1 MLASLP
7 PELLYVILDH
17 LSLDALLPLR
27 VASKVFLHL
36 TNPRVFSEI
45 SINLSTRGFH
55 RKLELIKSIS
65 TSSCTFTFCI
75 TTLKIRSLHLGRQ
88 YRREL
93 DQESLQAFLSEHLPS
108 SIRKL
113 QNLETVQHIGEQEIA
128 PAVGAS
134 PGLALLRIFNG
145 WFDTAED
152 RVSLQS
158 ALGKARPELMELELE
173 RVALPV
179 TGLRETLKET
189 LSRKLQHLAVSTTPG
204 ARDDDFAWDTLWS
217 ALMETHVKLS
227 SLTVAGSEN
236 AMDEMFA
243 YLLSYT
249 GLRKLKICG
258 LQMDQQDLEESTGR
272 RFWDQVVPHH
282 KNSLT
287 LLTVTPIYES
297 VWCYGPVAEAALLQ
311 CSSLRDLTLCV
322 CNVDSS
328 WAEAKLARARENNK
342 VEFRDL
348 EVPDGAR
355 ANCGAAKAVTGREDD
370 ILLFDYVID
379 PDQPFPFLT
388 RIEKVLLGMRA
399 PAEASMNWPQFMQYR
414 LFVKSQDPKENGIWR
429 YRIRRFARESVS
441 EDEND

>member
-1 MLASLP
+1 MIPVPYSWTHDSYLDPPCYILPISGSLSSLP
-7 PELLYVILDH
+7 TLKNVLVRIQSVSGIEY
-17 LSLDALLPLR
+17 SLPSLR
-27 VASKVFLHL
+27 SLK
-36 TNPRVFSEI
+36 
-45 SINLSTRGFH
+45 NLS
-55 RKLELIKSIS
+55 
-65 TSSCTFTFCI
+65 
-75 TTLKIRSLHLGRQ
+75 SLAVLACDNIPKA
-88 YRREL
+88 YC
-93 DQESLQAFLSEHLPS
+93 
-108 SIRKL
+108 
-113 QNLETVQHIGEQEIA
+113 EQEIA

-355 ANCGAAKAVTGREDD
+355 ANCG
-370 ILLFDYVID
+370 
-379 PDQPFPFLT
+379 
-388 RIEKVLLGMRA
+388 
-399 PAEASMNWPQFMQYR
+399 
-414 LFVKSQDPKENGIWR
+414 
-429 YRIRRFARESVS
+429 VS
-441 EDEND
+441 LSHK